1 MQRGGEAV
9 ERTKGLQ
16 LRYSVSKNILVLG
29 RESFTCQSTICDMVP
44 HFRLRVAIYEVG
56 EELGY

>member
-1 MQRGGEAV
+1 MQRGGEAA

-29 RESFTCQSTICDMVP
+29 GVLHASRQFVTWSHSG
-44 HFRLRVAIYEVG
+44 LRVAIYEG
-56 EELGY
+56 GDSHIH